1 MTAERRILAIP
12 GSLRRGSLNLA
23 LLNASRDLTPPTMAI
38 DVCRDLADVPLFDAD
53 LESVD
58 GSGDPAG
65 VRAIRRAVD
74 AADGVL
80 ISSPEYNRAPPG
92 VVKNLIDWLSRR
104 DAGSLRGKP
113 VAVIGATPGAWGTR
127 ISQALLGQMLLLA
140 GAHVFADH
148 AFYLPR
154 AHEALQ
160 DGRLVDDDAR
170 SDIQQYLAGFDDWVA
185 TLGRVSI
192 GS

>member
-1 MTAERRILAIP
+1 MATERSILAIA
-12 GSLRRGSLNLA
+12 GSLRRDSLNRA
-23 LLNASRDLTPPTMAI
+23 LLNASRDLGPHTMAI
-38 DVCRDLADVPLFDAD
+38 DVYPDLADVPLFDAD
-53 LESVD
+53 LESPD
-58 GSGDPAG
+58 GTQDPPG
-65 VRAIRRAVD
+65 VVAIRRAVD

-80 ISSPEYNRAPPG
+80 LATPEYNRAPPG

-104 DAGSLRGKP
+104 DVGNLRGKP
-113 VAVIGATPGAWGTR
+113 VAVIGATPGPWGTR

-148 AFYLPR
+148 AFHLPQ
-154 AHEALQ
+154 AHDALH

-170 SDIQQYLAGFDDWVA
+170 SSLQQHLTAFDQWVA